1 MSKPKP
7 NTKETTDEL
16 LEERGKTHGE
26 FSENAR
32 VGQAL
37 KKILYS
43 GSNWANRTDTEKEAM
58 EYICQKMARAV
69 TAPNYHGDN
78 FADIC
83 GYSQLV
89 VDRLGK

>member
-7 NTKETTDEL
+7 NTHEL
-16 LEERGKTHGE
+16 LKQRGGTHGE

-37 KKILYS
+37 KKILYT
-43 GSNWANRTDTEKEAM
+43 GTHWGERTDTEKEAM

-89 VDRLGK
+89 VDRLGN